1 MSANVLQ
8 SKSINAKG
16 MQQTQNLSLDEHSLL
31 GSGHT
36 GDSLVLCIFNSIV
49 MGIFLTEEMILQNTV
64 QVFCDVEEA
73 TLVRQ

>member
-16 MQQTQNLSLDEHSLL
+16 MQQIQNLSLDEHSLL